1 MMVFFLQTI
10 TFIQHLTTSIIR
22 KLSKLHY
29 QLFLLFNNI
38 IKKEDWFLMTALK
51 KKMLNKSSLLIW
63 ES

>member
-51 KKMLNKSSLLIW
+51 KKMLNKSSLLI
-63 ES
+63 